1 MSEYTTILVHKETQ
15 EKLASMKEYKRE
27 SYEEIINK
35 LITVY
40 EKLVSAEGELSEG
53 TKKDL
58 AEARKQI
65 KAGKGISTKKL
76 MAELG
81 L

>member
-1 MSEYTTILVHKETQ
+1 MSEYTTILVHKETRD
-15 EKLASMKEYKRE
+15 KLAEIRDYGRE

-40 EKLVSAEGELSEG
+40 EKLLAEGELTENA
-53 TKKDL
+53 KKDVEL
-58 AEARKQI
+58 ARSQI
-65 KAGKGISTKKL
+65 KKGKGISTKKL

>member
-1 MSEYTTILVHKETQ
+1 MSEYTTILVHKETRDR
-15 EKLASMKEYKRE
+15 LAAARDYGRE

-40 EKLVSAEGELSEG
+40 EKLVKEGELTEK
-53 TKKDL
+53 TRKDV
-58 AEARKQI
+58 EIARTQI
-65 KAGKGISTKKL
+65 KQGKGISTKKL